1 LTKRYVAH
9 LKRELRHKWYV
20 FVECWKA
27 GIPWRGLTHD
37 LSKFTPIE
45 FGPYARHYYTTEG
58 RQLPRGREG
67 KREYLY
73 AVLHHYNNNKHHP
86 DYWILGD
93 GPMPIPSPHREEM
106 LCDWLGYT
114 ATNGVPAKDY
124 YIHLKREGQV
134 HLHPET
140 QEWVEEQLGIQERS

>member
-1 LTKRYVAH
+1 MNRYIAH
-9 LKRELRHKWYV
+9 ARREIKHKWYV
-20 FVECWKA
+20 FLECCKL
-27 GIPWRGLTHD
+27 GIPLLGIIHD
-37 LSKFTPIE
+37 WTKFTPIE

-73 AVLHHYNNNKHHP
+73 AVLHHYTNNKHHP

-93 GPMPIPSPHREEM
+93 GPMPVPSPYREEM
-106 LCDWLGYT
+106 LCDWLGYA

-124 YIHLKREGQV
+124 YIRLRNEDKV
-134 HLHPET
+134 VLHIDT
-140 QEWVEEQLGIQERS
+140 QIWIEQMLGVDE